1 MIEREKFLSAHIENG
16 FRLRLQFQ
24 LLDEISKY
32 EQGED
37 GFCKAYEAIIDSLA
51 KQIGKGILTRF
62 NLTDDY
68 VMEKYGIEDTQAA
81 YLLCDLAFY
90 QAGKDAMA
98 SDKKISLA
106 YMDEIEENMDAGFFL
121 GFQPTEDSL
130 SDMVKELDGKAL
142 EVAYQSRSIDREK
155 GALRRFCETLDAT
168 KDEDEIISKIN
179 LYNDGSYLEMANYV
193 QCLAYMLSRKE
204 LWGDYYKL
212 LEVLRYFPLQGGII
226 KGLRNTADLFAVIT
240 QATINQGR
248 KSVQYLL
255 REQFYTI
262 ICEESGTLRG
272 NLKDKLLTE
281 EAKVFVQGLL
291 DDFEKEKPK
300 RIEAVVDIWVRLFG
314 KEEMMVWLTRKR
326 VEAERKHKKYA
337 KREVEIVEMME
348 DELSLTSEDVKSFR
362 LEDKDFS
369 SLLSLASKT
378 EDVEFCKKLIL
389 ALQKNIFAEHSYPE
403 TRLDDKWF
411 TQVRIIYHCLKK
423 SGIDGLKLL
432 REVRKPIEGFKVDLG
447 ASMRGERQEAYWLAM
462 LLLSLEETT
471 DESLFNQYVDVLFR
485 DTRYSVNS
493 LTDDVFTPYYVAEL
507 LVSQVI
513 PEQKDAFEKRL
524 VEGIPYLI
532 FVIRVLTG
540 NQGVMSVDIK
550 NLLGERIRYEWE
562 LERKLLSQ
570 NKMVKIGFYDEFV
583 KEYLK

>member
-68 VMEKYGIEDTQAA
+68 VMEKYGIEDTQTA

-106 YMDEIEENMDAGFFL
+106 YMDEIEENMDAGFLL
-121 GFQPTEDSL
+121 GYQPTEDSL

-168 KDEDEIISKIN
+168 KDEDEIISMIN

-193 QCLAYMLSRKE
+193 QCLAYMLSRRE

-326 VEAERKHKKYA
+326 VEAERKHEKYA

-348 DELSLTSEDVKSFR
+348 DELSLTSEEVKSFR